1 MKINITPEQE
11 AKLRSGKT
19 VTIDSSAL
27 PPRVTVYVNSWGR
40 LTYKTTEAIR
50 VYRNEPN
57 SVFFSGYSYPARLG
71 NDYKV
76 YPQQMTTELLRQNER
91 LLSCT
96 DLSKELRLDS
106 TELTPLNVQC
116 IQYNYKNIVVDEPL
130 LSLSYEQ
137 LLTFLRTVAA
147 HAPETIHIYQRF
159 DERVINDMTRYLKGK
174 LPDIDFDFVVNT
186 RSTPSDVARS
196 LETECG

>member
-19 VTIDSSAL
+19 VTINSSAL
-27 PPRVTVYVNSWGR
+27 PPRVTVYVNNWGR
-40 LTYKTTEAIR
+40 RTYKTTEAIR

-76 YPQQMTTELLRQNER
+76 YPKLLTLEVLRENVIGLTGSIYGRDLKERGMELN
-91 LLSCT
+91 
-96 DLSKELRLDS
+96 
-106 TELTPLNVQC
+106 PLNVLC

>member
-76 YPQQMTTELLRQNER
+76 YPKLLTLEVLRENVIGLTGSIYGRDLKERGMELN
-91 LLSCT
+91 
-96 DLSKELRLDS
+96 
-106 TELTPLNVQC
+106 PLNVLC

>member
-76 YPQQMTTELLRQNER
+76 YPKLLTLEVLRENVIGLTGSIYGRDLKER
-91 LLSCT
+91 GM
-96 DLSKELRLDS
+96 
-106 TELTPLNVQC
+106 ELTPLNVLC
-116 IQYNYKNIVVDEPL
+116 IQYNYKAIVVDEPL

>member
-11 AKLRSGKT
+11 AALRSGKK
-19 VTIDSSAL
+19 VKIDASAL
-27 PPRVTVYVNSWGR
+27 PPRVTVYVNNWGR
-40 LTYKTTEAIR
+40 RTYKTTEAIR

-71 NDYKV
+71 NDYTV
-76 YPQQMTTELLRQNER
+76 YPKLLTLEVLRENVIGLTGSIYGRDLKER
-91 LLSCT
+91 GM
-96 DLSKELRLDS
+96 
-106 TELTPLNVQC
+106 ELTPLNVLC
-116 IQYNYKNIVVDEPL
+116 IQYNYKAIVVDEPL